1 MTQQPKIALV
11 TGGNKGIGLEI
22 CRQLGKLGCTV
33 LLGSRD
39 LARGEQASQ
48 QLRAENLDVH
58 AVHVDAKDTATF
70 AKLRDRIDSD
80 YGRLDILVNNAGIG
94 LDWEYTAD
102 KMPMQMLR
110 ETFEVNFFG
119 VVELTQVL
127 LPLILKSPAGR
138 IVNQSSMLGSLAI
151 HAEPG
156 SKIENIKPLAYNSSK
171 TALNAFTIHLAAAL
185 KDTPVKVNSAHPGSV
200 LTDLNPEGSLTV
212 EEGARTAVELA
223 TLPADGP
230 TRGFFYMGKPL
241 PW

>member
-1 MTQQPKIALV
+1 MTQQPKVALV

-22 CRQLGKLGCTV
+22 CRQLGRLECTV

-39 LARGEQASQ
+39 LARGEEAAQ
-48 QLRAENLDVH
+48 QLRAENLEVH
-58 AVHVDAKDTATF
+58 AVPVDATKPATF
-70 AKLRDRIDSD
+70 AKLRDRIASD
-80 YGRLDILVNNAGIG
+80 HGRLDILINNAGIG

-102 KMPMQMLR
+102 NMPVQMLR

-151 HAEPG
+151 HADPG
-156 SKIENIKPLAYNSSK
+156 SKLENIKPLAYNSSK
-171 TALNAFTIHLAAAL
+171 AALNAFTIHLAAAL

-230 TRGFFYMGKPL
+230 TRGFFYMGKPV